1 MADTSEWVVASAATE
16 HTGEPQLA
24 EYECTY
30 NASSATEHADAAS
43 EFEKVELQNADWR
56 SDATE
61 HTDDP
66 DDVFVLTIDDAR
78 KIRDGLTQ
86 GQVGGLHA
94 ELRGHLNTITV
105 IAGQEHAD
113 DVYYL
118 EDSIRWKDHWH
129 WDHRSTPRKNSPRTG
144 CESRKQGTR

>member
-1 MADTSEWVVASAATE
+1 MHLQRKQCYRACRLQTADWRSV
-16 HTGEPQLA
+16 
-24 EYECTY
+24 
-30 NASSATEHADAAS
+30 ATEHAD
-43 EFEKVELQNADWR
+43 
-56 SDATE
+56 
-61 HTDDP
+61 DP
-66 DDVFVLTIDDAR
+66 DDAFVLTIDDAR

-129 WDHRSTPRKNSPRTG
+129 WDHRSTP
-144 CESRKQGTR
+144 

>member
-1 MADTSEWVVASAATE
+1 MADTSEWVDVSAATE
-16 HTGEPQLA
+16 HTGEPPLTVN
-24 EYECTY
+24 EGT
-30 NASSATEHADAAS
+30 NKASNATEHADAAS
-43 EFEKVELQNADWR
+43 EFEKVELQTADCP
-56 SDATE
+56 SVATE
-61 HTDDP
+61 HADDL
-66 DDVFVLTIDDAR
+66 DDAFVLTLDDAR

-118 EDSIRWKDHWH
+118 DDSIRWKDHWH
-129 WDHRSTPRKNSPRTG
+129 WDHRSTP
-144 CESRKQGTR
+144 

>member
-24 EYECTY
+24 GYVCTH

-43 EFEKVELQNADWR
+43 EFEKVELQTADWR
-56 SDATE
+56 SVATE
-61 HTDDP
+61 HADDP
-66 DDVFVLTIDDAR
+66 DDAFVLTIDDAR

-118 EDSIRWKDHWH
+118 EGSIRWKEYIAMHPEW
-129 WDHRSTPRKNSPRTG
+129 RVRG
-144 CESRKQGTR
+144 EA

>member
-1 MADTSEWVVASAATE
+1 MQTADWRSV
-16 HTGEPQLA
+16 
-24 EYECTY
+24 
-30 NASSATEHADAAS
+30 ATEHAD
-43 EFEKVELQNADWR
+43 
-56 SDATE
+56 
-61 HTDDP
+61 DP
-66 DDVFVLTIDDAR
+66 DDALVLTIDDVR

-118 EDSIRWKDHWH
+118 EGSIRWKEYIAMHPEW
-129 WDHRSTPRKNSPRTG
+129 RVRG
-144 CESRKQGTR
+144 EA